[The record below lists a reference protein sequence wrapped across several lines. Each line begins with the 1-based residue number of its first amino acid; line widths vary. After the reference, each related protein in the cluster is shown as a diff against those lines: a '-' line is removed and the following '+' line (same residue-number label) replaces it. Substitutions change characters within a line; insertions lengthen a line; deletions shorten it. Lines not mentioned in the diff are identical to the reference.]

1 MNAALIS
8 GAARLFGIPSN
19 LHRVSQLNLIQL
31 ERRKVAT
38 ATFARFRSRW
48 LSSSIGDRSLL
59 EDNINVIEAKIS
71 TIEQEIDHVN
81 SEIVAVESEIKL
93 EKLREPPLDKENLDR
108 LYREKEQ
115 LRKEKEQLRTK
126 EEQLRTKE
134 EQLRTEK
141 ALPLQASSGMCFHI
155 GGITYMIILI

>member
-19 LHRVSQLNLIQL
+19 LHRVCQLNLIQL

-38 ATFARFRSRW
+38 ATFARFRSRC
-48 LSSSIGDRSLL
+48 LSSSIGLSGDRSLL

-126 EEQLRTKE
+126 EEQLRT
-134 EQLRTEK
+134 EK